1 MLYLGCV
8 HYVYRRGAEDFFGG
22 GGGLK
27 SFGSEK
33 GGMVKFLKVGRG
45 DANFLRCHRK
55 IKYL

>member
-1 MLYLGCV
+1 MYTAGGQ
-8 HYVYRRGAEDFFGG
+8 RIFSG

-27 SFGSEK
+27 SFGREK
-33 GGMVKFLKVGRG
+33 GGMVKFLKVGRE